1 MGDNIFNIKSDYKC
15 IFSLN
20 IKRWNCYELE
30 YIILRKNKKDVE
42 LLKWI
47 EDESGEL
54 RRVKFVKILLRICK
68 ESEEV
73 KEYIDR
79 LKEFY

>member
-1 MGDNIFNIKSDYKC
+1 MN
-15 IFSLN
+15 LN
-20 IKRWNCYELE
+20 ISFSE
-30 YIILRKNKKDVE
+30 KNKKDVE

-47 EDESGEL
+47 ADESGEL
-54 RRVKFVKILLRICK
+54 GRAKFVKILLRICK